1 MSLYSR
7 CVFPWMLDKA
17 MRIQALQERRR
28 QTLAGAS
35 GRILEIGAGT
45 GANFSCYPHSIGAIE
60 TVDNNSG
67 MQPRAARSAAAAR
80 LSVQTHVLSAERL
93 PFDDESFDTVVS
105 TFTLCSIPDV
115 ASAAAEVRRVLK
127 RGGEFLFLEHG
138 LSREPTIARWQQR
151 LDPLQR
157 VIADGCHLTRD
168 MRLLVSN
175 SGLELAACDEGY
187 LPKMPR
193 VMAYLYQGRA
203 RKL

>member
-7 CVFPWMLDKA
+7 RVFPWMLDKA
-17 MRIQALQERRR
+17 MRVQVLHERRR
-28 QTLAGAS
+28 QTLADAS

-45 GANFSCYPHSIGAIE
+45 GANFSFYPQSIGAIE

-67 MQPRAARSAAAAR
+67 MQLRAARSAAAAR

-138 LSREPTIARWQQR
+138 LSREPKIARWQQR

-157 VIADGCHLTRD
+157 VIADGCHLSRD
-168 MRLLVSN
+168 MRSLVSG
-175 SGLELAACDEGY
+175 SGLELASCDEGY
-187 LPKMPR
+187 LPKLPR